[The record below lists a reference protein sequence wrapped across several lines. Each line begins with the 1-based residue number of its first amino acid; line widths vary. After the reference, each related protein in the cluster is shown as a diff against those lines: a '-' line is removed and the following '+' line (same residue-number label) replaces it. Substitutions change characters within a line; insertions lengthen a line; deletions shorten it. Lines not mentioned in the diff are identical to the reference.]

1 MDADGAVHYKQI
13 EALYSHCVEMGFGGI
28 FLNGSTGECMS
39 LNADERKRL
48 VKAWIDC
55 RAKNRGDNFRI
66 FVHVGSSNLFEAA
79 DMAAHAQQ
87 LGADAIAMVPTF
99 YFRPKTL
106 SDVIDQCKYV
116 AAAAPRLQFYYY
128 NIPSLTG
135 VNFPLTAFM
144 ERATKDIPTFA
155 GLKNSFN
162 DLVDYQQCLHA
173 AKSDYSM
180 YWGTDEAFMMVYA
193 AGNRH
198 YVGSTYNFMPEL
210 YFKMLAA
217 YHDCNLDTLNKLQ
230 ETATN
235 IYRILNDYNSLVA
248 GKEIMRMIGIDCGS
262 VRRPLKNLKEAERLQ
277 LAERLEKAGFFE
289 YAAGEKTV
297 RIN

>member
-1 MDADGAVHYKQI
+1 
-13 EALYSHCVEMGFGGI
+13 
-28 FLNGSTGECMS
+28 
-39 LNADERKRL
+39 
-48 VKAWIDC
+48 
-55 RAKNRGDNFRI
+55 
-66 FVHVGSSNLFEAA
+66 
-79 DMAAHAQQ
+79 
-87 LGADAIAMVPTF
+87 
-99 YFRPKTL
+99 
-106 SDVIDQCKYV
+106 
-116 AAAAPRLQFYYY
+116 
-128 NIPSLTG
+128 
-135 VNFPLTAFM
+135 
-144 ERATKDIPTFA
+144 
-155 GLKNSFN
+155 
-162 DLVDYQQCLHA
+162 
-173 AKSDYSM
+173 
-180 YWGTDEAFMMVYA
+180 
-193 AGNRH
+193 
-198 YVGSTYNFMPEL
+198 MPEL